1 MCNKRQKYGKSPCA
15 QTQSEFQR
23 RSRTRE
29 KGVINLEFSRKDVV
43 AILTCQVNG
52 VIKRYSL
59 RRICDSTL
67 CDQNLFSIRL
77 KEEIEKF
84 KSEMEELY
92 GEKCEIGFVK
102 ERLFIE
108 YEVSP

>member
-1 MCNKRQKYGKSPCA
+1 M
-15 QTQSEFQR
+15 
-23 RSRTRE
+23 
-29 KGVINLEFSRKDVV
+29 INLEFSRKDVF
-43 AILTCQVNG
+43 AILTCKVNG
-52 VIKRYSL
+52 EMKRCSL

-92 GEKCEIGFVK
+92 GDKCEIGFVK
-102 ERLFIE
+102 EKVLIE
-108 YEVSP
+108 SEVSP